1 MLPCEPCQQQ
11 LLSYLYDLLEPPER
25 QELDAHLQSCTPCQE
40 ALAQARQQQGLFA
53 EAASHALAASV
64 PQPCPLVEL
73 LTERER
79 EVWQLLLHGASNREI
94 ARHLVLSM
102 NTVKKHV
109 LNICRKLN
117 VRSRAQVIAKARTLQ
132 LL

>member
-1 MLPCEPCQQQ
+1 MAKALGLIPEQQ
-11 LLSYLYDLLEPPER
+11 E
-25 QELDAHLQSCTPCQE
+25 
-40 ALAQARQQQGLFA
+40 LFA
-53 EAASHALAASV
+53 EAVSHALAASV

-73 LTERER
+73 LTGRER